1 MRRGGWS
8 QAKEVEPSPGGSGK
22 PGLCP
27 HLSLGERARSRK
39 LLSGLEVGVVLSA
52 LFIACL

>member
-8 QAKEVEPSPGGSGK
+8 QAKEVEPSPGGNGK